1 VHLSCE
7 VRQQGMTARGIAT
20 AMGHSS
26 VEAVFRE
33 ADAGTGS
40 KGSGPAAA
48 TAAQQTIPAVRPR
61 HAGNL
66 SASAR
71 V

>member
-1 VHLSCE
+1 
-7 VRQQGMTARGIAT
+7 MTARGIAT

-33 ADAGTGS
+33 ADAGAGI

-48 TAAQQTIPAVRPR
+48 AAA
-61 HAGNL
+61 
-66 SASAR
+66 
-71 V
+71 